1 MKNRLPCCSAS
12 IGTLIIVVGK
22 IWRDARHSD
31 ELEALDA
38 HAEGLLGGAVQGARV
53 TAMLTRTTS
62 SEGLRRLTMAIW
74 AGFAYDADIIFF
86 R

>member
-22 IWRDARHSD
+22 IWRDARNSD

-38 HAEGLLGGAVQGARV
+38 HAEGLLGGAV
-53 TAMLTRTTS
+53 
-62 SEGLRRLTMAIW
+62 
-74 AGFAYDADIIFF
+74 
-86 R
+86 